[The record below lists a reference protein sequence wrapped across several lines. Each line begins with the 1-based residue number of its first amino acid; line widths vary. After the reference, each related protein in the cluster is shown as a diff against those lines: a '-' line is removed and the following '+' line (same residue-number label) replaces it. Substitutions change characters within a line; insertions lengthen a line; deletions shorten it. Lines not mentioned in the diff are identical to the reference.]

1 MALEFKEEIIKI
13 VTEKGLLSLVILIA
27 GYWINQLLETSKQ
40 NNELKNKLHES
51 SRDKI
56 LSNIE
61 KQLSSFYYPVYF
73 RIQKDNAL
81 WKLSPQ
87 LSQDSTFPME
97 SNLTIENNFILKN
110 HKEIVEIVENN
121 IHLIE
126 IDDELQ
132 EVINL
137 YIKHVTG
144 YFIIRSTES
153 IKNKNPID
161 LGFPYPQNFE
171 KIIKNRMTKLQKANN
186 DILIKSLKK
195 I

>member
-1 MALEFKEEIIKI
+1 MDLKFKEEIIKI
-13 VTEKGLLSLVILIA
+13 VIEKGLLSLIILIA
-27 GYWINQLLETSKQ
+27 GYWFNKLLETNKQ

-73 RIQKDNAL
+73 RLQKDNAL

-87 LSQDSTFPME
+87 LSHDSAFPME
-97 SNLTIENNFILKN
+97 SNVSIENDFILKN
-110 HKEIVEIVENN
+110 HKDIVEIIENN

-132 EVINL
+132 EAINL
-137 YIKHVTG
+137 YIKHVTA
-144 YFIIRSTES
+144 YFIIRSTEA
-153 IKNKNPID
+153 IKNNNPID
-161 LGFPYPQNFE
+161 LGFPYPANFE
-171 KIIKNRMTKLQKANN
+171 NIIKDRMTKLQKSNN
-186 DILIKSLKK
+186 DILITSLKR